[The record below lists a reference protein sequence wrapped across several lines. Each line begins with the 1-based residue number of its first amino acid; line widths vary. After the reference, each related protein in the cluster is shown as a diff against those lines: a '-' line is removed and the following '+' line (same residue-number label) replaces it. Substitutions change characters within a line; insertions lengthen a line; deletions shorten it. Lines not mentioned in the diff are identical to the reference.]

1 MGSKVILARGI
12 EKDCGERNTH
22 YRTLPMTMLAL
33 TFMML
38 AVPLC
43 AIEPLPQWP
52 AHLSTSSDN
61 SGSGLNDC
69 TVDMVNTDGPAV
81 MDGLEADTSGI
92 DCPNMYVP
100 GLVDDKVALQGG
112 MAGSIAGC
120 SQLPGLEPVSH
131 LGHENGQDVA
141 VSQVHDEKD
150 QCREKTLEQYNE
162 SKQGEAL
169 RFDRANNM
177 DIEHE
182 DADNGPRVA
191 GLLSRQSEITESILL
206 LERQIR
212 QAELIGRLLEIFGPD
227 TRIEILPGQ
236 YISYADTPAGQKVAA
251 ELAVNEYQRQITQL
265 QMQAEIRSA
274 ENRLRGLQHSLQAT
288 DSIAGI
294 PAISA
299 DQEMAKPGVR
309 IHEIGG
315 LDGNYQAI
323 ISLDGIRRHVEAG
336 DKIEGLGKI
345 IDIGR
350 SSLQLLSDGTS
361 MRLHIGN

>member
-1 MGSKVILARGI
+1 MDSKVILARGI
-12 EKDCGERNTH
+12 EHDCGGRNTH
-22 YRTLPMTMLAL
+22 YCTLPMTMLAL
-33 TFMML
+33 TCMTL
-38 AVPLC
+38 AGPLC

-69 TVDMVNTDGPAV
+69 PVGMVNTDGPV
-81 MDGLEADTSGI
+81 GMDGLEADTSGNE
-92 DCPNMYVP
+92 CSNNHVP
-100 GLVDDKVALQGG
+100 GLVNDNVVSKVG
-112 MAGSIAGC
+112 MAGSIADC
-120 SQLPGLEPVSH
+120 SQLPGLEPESH

-141 VSQVHDEKD
+141 VSHVHDEMD
-150 QCREKTLEQYNE
+150 QCREKVLEQYNE
-162 SKQGEAL
+162 SKRGEAL
-169 RFDRANNM
+169 RFDRDNNV
-177 DIEHE
+177 DIENV
-182 DADNGPRVA
+182 DAGNGPRVT

-227 TRIEILPGQ
+227 TRIEILPGK

-265 QMQAEIRSA
+265 QMQAEIKSA
-274 ENRLRGLQHSLQAT
+274 ENRLRGLQPSLPVT

-299 DQEMAKPGVR
+299 DQEMDKPDAR

-336 DKIEGLGKI
+336 DNIEGLGKI

-361 MRLHIGN
+361 KRLHIGN

>member
-1 MGSKVILARGI
+1 MDSKVILARGI
-12 EKDCGERNTH
+12 EHDCGGRNTH
-22 YRTLPMTMLAL
+22 YCTLPMTMLAL
-33 TFMML
+33 ICMTL
-38 AVPLC
+38 AGPLC

-69 TVDMVNTDGPAV
+69 TVDMVNTDGPAG
-81 MDGLEADTSGI
+81 MDGLEADTSGK
-92 DCPNMYVP
+92 DCPNKHVP
-100 GLVDDKVALQGG
+100 GLVNDTMASQGG
-112 MAGSIAGC
+112 MAGSSVDC

-141 VSQVHDEKD
+141 VSHVHDGMD

-169 RFDRANNM
+169 RYDRDNIV

-182 DADNGPRVA
+182 DAGNGPRVA

-251 ELAVNEYQRQITQL
+251 ELAANDYQRQITRL

-274 ENRLRGLQHSLQAT
+274 ENRLRGLQPSLPVT

-299 DQEMAKPGVR
+299 DQEMEKPDVR

-323 ISLDGIRRHVEAG
+323 ISIDGIRMYVEAG
-336 DKIEGLGKI
+336 DNIEGLGKI

>member
-1 MGSKVILARGI
+1 MDSKVILARGI
-12 EKDCGERNTH
+12 EHDCGGRNTH
-22 YRTLPMTMLAL
+22 YCTLPMTMLAL
-33 TFMML
+33 ICMTL
-38 AVPLC
+38 AGPLC

-69 TVDMVNTDGPAV
+69 TVDMVNTDGPAG
-81 MDGLEADTSGI
+81 MDGLEADTSGK
-92 DCPNMYVP
+92 DCPNKHVP
-100 GLVDDKVALQGG
+100 GLVNDTVASQGG
-112 MAGSIAGC
+112 MAGSSVDC

-141 VSQVHDEKD
+141 VSHVHDGMD

-169 RFDRANNM
+169 RYDRDNIV

-182 DADNGPRVA
+182 DAGNGPRVA

-251 ELAVNEYQRQITQL
+251 ELAANDYQRQITRL

-274 ENRLRGLQHSLQAT
+274 ENRLRGLQPSLPVT

-299 DQEMAKPGVR
+299 DQEMEKPDVR

-323 ISLDGIRRHVEAG
+323 ISIDGIRMYVEAG
-336 DKIEGLGKI
+336 DNIEGLGKI

>member
-1 MGSKVILARGI
+1 MDSKVILARGI
-12 EKDCGERNTH
+12 EKDCVERNTH
-22 YRTLPMTMLAL
+22 YRTLPITMLAL

-38 AVPLC
+38 AAPLC

-69 TVDMVNTDGPAV
+69 TVDMVNTDGPAG
-81 MDGLEADTSGI
+81 MDGLEAHTSGKE
-92 DCPNMYVP
+92 CPKKHVP
-100 GLVDDKVALQGG
+100 GLVNDTVASQGG
-112 MAGSIAGC
+112 MVGSIADC
-120 SQLPGLEPVSH
+120 SQLPGLEPVNH
-131 LGHENGQDVA
+131 RGHENGQDVA
-141 VSQVHDEKD
+141 VSHVHDEMD
-150 QCREKTLEQYNE
+150 LCREKSLEQHNK
-162 SKQGEAL
+162 SKQGEGL
-169 RFDRANNM
+169 RFDRDNNV
-177 DIEHE
+177 DIENE
-182 DADNGPRVA
+182 DAGNGPRVA

-251 ELAVNEYQRQITQL
+251 ELVVNEYQRQITRL

-274 ENRLRGLQHSLQAT
+274 ENRLRGLQPSLPVT

-299 DQEMAKPGVR
+299 DQEMDKPDVR